1 MTENR
6 AAGWRRVFFILLLA
20 VAGYL
25 PAAAQSTIFNIPST
39 DTQEK
44 RTLYIEG
51 DFIAHFDK
59 WERGGFQSFGIRSVY
74 GVNKKLEVGANYFYT
89 RTGAIESPPPQELQ
103 FNVKYRIVS
112 NDEDDTNAEG
122 FQVSTGAQVFVPV
135 TRAAG
140 RRTYGMV
147 YANASRLFKKTNGTR
162 LTGGIYTVVGA
173 ESGFGTKTGA
183 LLGFE
188 QPIKGEL
195 NFTADWFSGR
205 NRFGYAAAGFSYT
218 FAERHFLQIGYN
230 WGNSGRGNNGLG
242 VFYGYTF

>member
-1 MTENR
+1 MTKIR
-6 AAGWRRVFFILLLA
+6 TACWQRVFFILLLLIA
-20 VAGYL
+20 NL

-39 DTQEK
+39 DLQDK
-44 RTLYIEG
+44 GSLYTEG

-59 WERGGFQSFGIRSVY
+59 WERGGFQSFGIRTVY

-89 RTGAIESPPPQELQ
+89 RNGAEESVPAQELQ
-103 FNVKYRIVS
+103 FNAKYQIVS
-112 NDEDDTNAEG
+112 KEEDDG
-122 FQVSTGAQVFVPV
+122 VQVSTGAQVFVPV

-140 RRTYGMV
+140 RRTYGMI
-147 YANASRLFKKTNGTR
+147 YANASKLFKKTNGTR
-162 LTGGIYTVVGA
+162 LTGGIYTMLGA
-173 ESGFGTKTGA
+173 ENDFGTKTGA
-183 LLGFE
+183 IVGFE

-218 FAERHFLQIGYN
+218 FAERNFIQIGYN
-230 WGNSGRGNNGLG
+230 WGNTGRGNNGLG